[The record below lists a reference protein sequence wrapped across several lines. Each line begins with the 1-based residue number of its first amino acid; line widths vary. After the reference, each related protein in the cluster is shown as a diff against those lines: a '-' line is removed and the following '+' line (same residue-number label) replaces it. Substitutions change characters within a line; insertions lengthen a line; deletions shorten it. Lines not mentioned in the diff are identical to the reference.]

1 MDDNDIYELDS
12 DSDFED
18 LVNSDKDIQIIY
30 FDNIDQFKESQ
41 KELNKI
47 GGFDHNSNI
56 VQYIIINPVK

>member
-18 LVNSDKDIQIIY
+18 LVNSDEDIQIIY

-41 KELNKI
+41 KELKKI
-47 GGFDHNSNI
+47 GGFEQDSNI
-56 VQYIIINPVK
+56 VQYIIMNPVK

>member
-47 GGFDHNSNI
+47 GGFDHDSNI
-56 VQYIIINPVK
+56 VQYIVINPVK